1 MSSKDTENII
11 QKISL
16 DGGATTYD
24 IKPLG
29 VTEGSNEVVC
39 PELTS
44 NTTLELQRNKLASAG
59 TNTIALTA
67 IYLNR
72 TDTTKY
78 PTAKAVYEY
87 IQSLY

>member
-1 MSSKDTENII
+1 MASKDTENII

-16 DGGATTYD
+16 DGGITTYD
-24 IKPLG
+24 IIPLG
-29 VTEGSNEVVC
+29 LSGTSNVAVC

-44 NTTLELQRNKLASAG
+44 NTTLELQSNKLVSANAVAY
-59 TNTIALTA
+59 TSTA

-72 TDTTKY
+72 ADTTKY